1 MSIRTTWGYTI
12 TDEGVLPPMLT
23 VEQFN
28 TFTANKYAGDA
39 RIESNI
45 DAACAAIRNWCGWHV
60 YPVQACSITERL
72 LAGNG
77 RVKRAGDDLLIQLPA
92 TFVSTPVTVTI
103 DGAPFDDFDLAPNGI
118 LRLFDVGWMTR
129 RTQVAV
135 TYTAGLSDGMMGGIK
150 ELIAGRVNHALAQP
164 YGVQSESAGG
174 VSVTYSASWAASAS
188 ASALPD
194 DNKEV
199 LSPYRVRGVF

>member
-1 MSIRTTWGYTI
+1 MIQTTWGYTI
-12 TDEGVLPPMLT
+12 TDEDDLPPMLT

-135 TYTAGLSDGMMGGIK
+135 TYTAGLSDGMMDGVK
-150 ELIAGRVNHALAQP
+150 ELIAHRVTHALASSA
-164 YGVQSESAGG
+164 GIQSESAGG
-174 VSVTYSASWAASAS
+174 VSITYSANWINSARS
-188 ASALPD
+188 TALPD
-194 DNKEV
+194 DNKVV
-199 LSPYRVRGVF
+199 LSPDRVRGVF